1 MKIPSRKAAVALWLG
16 ALLSS
21 GVQAADWDHDANIA
35 AGVHEL
41 VATYRL
47 AGGDGMARLVGGC
60 YDLIAERP
68 DHDERLRQLEYCA
81 GMDFAAV
88 RIAATDDKVGRG
100 EADFFG
106 VPQVVARVGRL
117 QQFLTDPNVGNQVI
131 RAWSIASGEAL
142 SREGF

>member
-1 MKIPSRKAAVALWLG
+1 MKTLLGSAAVALCLG
-16 ALLSS
+16 AFVSS
-21 GVQAADWDHDANIA
+21 GAQAADWDHDANIA

-41 VATYRL
+41 VSTYRL
-47 AGGDGMARLVGGC
+47 AGGDGMVRLVGGC
-60 YDLIAERP
+60 YDLIADRP

-88 RIAATDDKVGRG
+88 RIAAVDDKVGRG

-131 RAWSIASGEAL
+131 RAWSAASGEAL
-142 SREGF
+142 NREGF